1 MLSAHTAPERGSK
14 GFTAIAKQLIEALC
28 NVDLQQN
35 DGATPLYM
43 AAFFGHL
50 QITEQLIEAR
60 ANLYLEHKNGYTP
73 LMISAYN
80 GHKAVAMLL
89 LAARSNI
96 DVQAV
101 DLDNAIIG
109 AVGID
114 RLHGS
119 CKGRL
124 GVWLHEGFQRES
136 ADEEEEEEEDSSN
149 VQLIDSVEKDESRL
163 KRKRSPSTTSVSA
176 FRLDR
181 VT

>member
-1 MLSAHTAPERGSK
+1 M
-14 GFTAIAKQLIEALC
+14 AKLLIEARG
-28 NVDLQQN
+28 NVNQQQY

-60 ANLYLEHKNGYTP
+60 ANLDLEHKNGYTP

-109 AVGID
+109 AVGIEK
-114 RLHGS
+114 LPGS

-124 GVWLHEGFQRES
+124 GVWQTRRKRKRRTQCGERRGSMWRKTR
-136 ADEEEEEEEDSSN
+136 
-149 VQLIDSVEKDESRL
+149 I
-163 KRKRSPSTTSVSA
+163 KRKRSPSATSER
-176 FRLDR
+176 RLQA
-181 VT
+181 

>member
-1 MLSAHTAPERGSK
+1 M
-14 GFTAIAKQLIEALC
+14 AKLLIEARG
-28 NVDLQQN
+28 NVNQQQY

-60 ANLYLEHKNGYTP
+60 ANLDLEHKNGYTP

-80 GHKAVAMLL
+80 GHKAVATLL

-96 DVQAV
+96 DVKAV

-149 VQLIDSVEKDESRL
+149 VQLIDSVEKDEAEEEEGPLS
-163 KRKRSPSTTSVSA
+163 
-176 FRLDR
+176 D
-181 VT
+181 